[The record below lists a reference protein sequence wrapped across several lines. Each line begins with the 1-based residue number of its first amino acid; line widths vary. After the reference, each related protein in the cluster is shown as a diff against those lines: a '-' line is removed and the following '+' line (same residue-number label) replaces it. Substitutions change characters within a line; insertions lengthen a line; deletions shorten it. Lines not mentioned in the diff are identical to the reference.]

1 MSHLSTHLEENL
13 RALAARHPRLAAEIA
28 AAAPLPSLPEP
39 TPAGD
44 PTLTADGVLLHSR
57 HDPRREAAR
66 WAEAQRERLG
76 ERADA
81 TAVVLGLGLGYH
93 LEALAA
99 AWPGPIVV
107 VESDRALWRTALAAR
122 DLRAVLARVTVAEEP
137 LAEEAIDA
145 WGVPVVLPHAP
156 SVLRGQGLRALG
168 ESIAGRAA
176 LRGLRL
182 RILVVSPLAGGSH
195 PMAGHCARALT
206 ELGHA
211 VRLLDLSPFARGME
225 AIPGFTPRRAARGA
239 VEQAYMRFLGSGVL
253 AAVEAEKPDLVLALA
268 QAPLDA
274 AVLAEIGRRGVL
286 RAFWFVED
294 HRLLTYWQNVIG
306 EYDYF
311 FAIQQGAF
319 LDEAA
324 GRSAA
329 RVAYLPCAADP
340 AVHRPLALTAAERA
354 ALGAP
359 VAFLGAGYRNRRI
372 AFRPLLDLGLK
383 IWGTEW
389 AGAGQVEAAVQRDGA
404 RISTEDA
411 VRIFNATRVN
421 LNLHSSTYVDGVDP
435 RGDFVNPR
443 TFELAA
449 AGAFQLV
456 DRRTLLPPLLRP
468 DEEVATF
475 TDAAEL
481 HDLVRHYL
489 AHPEERAWL
498 AATGRTRVLAEHTYR
513 HRMQRLLETIA
524 AGDHERLGARPRE
537 ETAADAARREGDTP
551 LGAVLRRLSP
561 ATPFTLDGVVQGL
574 LHRTGDLSD
583 PEAILLFLHQFDE
596 LYVREQRA

>member
-1 MSHLSTHLEENL
+1 MSAHLEENL
-13 RALAARHPRLAAEIA
+13 RALDPQLAAEIR
-28 AAAPLPSLPEP
+28 AAAPLPSAPELVA
-39 TPAGD
+39 TGD

-66 WAEAQRERLG
+66 WAETQRERLG
-76 ERADA
+76 DAAD
-81 TAVVLGLGLGYH
+81 TAVVLGFGLGYH
-93 LEALAA
+93 VEALAA
-99 AWPGPIVV
+99 VWEKPIVV
-107 VESDRALWRTALAAR
+107 VEPDRALLRTALAAR
-122 DLRAVLARVTVAEEP
+122 DLRALLDRVTVATGPLEE
-137 LAEEAIDA
+137 DA
-145 WGVPVVLPHAP
+145 GRPVVLPHAP
-156 SVLRGQGLRALG
+156 SVLRSATLRTIG

-176 LRGLRL
+176 LRGVRL

-195 PMAGHCARALT
+195 PMAAHCARALGQ
-206 ELGHA
+206 LGHA
-211 VRLLDLSPFARGME
+211 VRLLDLAPFAGGME
-225 AIPGFTPRRAARGA
+225 SLACFTPRRAARSA
-239 VEQAYMRFLGSGVL
+239 VEQAYMRFLGTGVL
-253 AAVEAEKPDLVLALA
+253 AAIEAEKPDLVLALA

-294 HRLLTYWQNVIG
+294 HRVLTYWQNVIG

-319 LDEAA
+319 LEDAA
-324 GRSAA
+324 RRSAA

-340 AVHRPLALTAAERA
+340 AVHRPLELSDATRQE
-354 ALGAP
+354 LGAP
-359 VAFLGAGYRNRRI
+359 VGFVGAGYRNRRI

-389 AGAGQVEAAVQRDGA
+389 GGAGQVEAAVQRDGA
-404 RISTEDA
+404 RISTEDT

-421 LNLHSSTYVDGVDP
+421 LNLHSSTYVDGVEP

-456 DRRTLLPPLLRP
+456 DRRELLPPLLRP
-468 DEEVATF
+468 HAEVATF

-481 HDLVRHYL
+481 HERVRHYL
-489 AHPEERAWL
+489 AHPDERAFL
-498 AATGRTRVLAEHTYR
+498 AAEGRARVLAEHTYR
-513 HRMQRLLETIA
+513 HRMQSLLETVA
-524 AGDHERLGARPRE
+524 ARDHERLAARPRE
-537 ETAADAARREGDTP
+537 ETIADAAAREGDTP
-551 LGAVLRRLSP
+551 LGGVLRRLAP
-561 ATPFTLDGVVQGL
+561 AAPFTLDGVVQGL
-574 LHRTGDLSD
+574 LDRSGDLSD

>member
-76 ERADA
+76 ERVDA

-107 VESDRALWRTALAAR
+107 VELDRALWRTALAAR
-122 DLRAVLARVTVAEEP
+122 DLRAVLARVAVAEEP
-137 LAEEAIDA
+137 LTEEAIDA

-156 SVLRGQGLRALG
+156 SVLRGHGLRALG

-182 RILVVSPLAGGSH
+182 RVLVVSPLAGGSH
-195 PMAGHCARALT
+195 PIAGYCARALAD
-206 ELGHA
+206 LGHA

-225 AIPGFTPRRAARGA
+225 AIPCFTARRGARGA

-286 RAFWFVED
+286 RAF
-294 HRLLTYWQNVIG
+294 
-306 EYDYF
+306 
-311 FAIQQGAF
+311 
-319 LDEAA
+319 
-324 GRSAA
+324 
-329 RVAYLPCAADP
+329 
-340 AVHRPLALTAAERA
+340 
-354 ALGAP
+354 
-359 VAFLGAGYRNRRI
+359 
-372 AFRPLLDLGLK
+372 
-383 IWGTEW
+383 
-389 AGAGQVEAAVQRDGA
+389 
-404 RISTEDA
+404 
-411 VRIFNATRVN
+411 
-421 LNLHSSTYVDGVDP
+421 
-435 RGDFVNPR
+435 
-443 TFELAA
+443 
-449 AGAFQLV
+449 
-456 DRRTLLPPLLRP
+456 
-468 DEEVATF
+468 
-475 TDAAEL
+475 
-481 HDLVRHYL
+481 
-489 AHPEERAWL
+489 
-498 AATGRTRVLAEHTYR
+498 
-513 HRMQRLLETIA
+513 
-524 AGDHERLGARPRE
+524 
-537 ETAADAARREGDTP
+537 
-551 LGAVLRRLSP
+551 
-561 ATPFTLDGVVQGL
+561 
-574 LHRTGDLSD
+574 
-583 PEAILLFLHQFDE
+583 
-596 LYVREQRA
+596 

>member
-1 MSHLSTHLEENL
+1 MASHLEENL
-13 RALAARHPRLAAEIA
+13 RALAARHPRLAAEVGA
-28 AAAPLPSLPEP
+28 TAPLPWAPEP
-39 TPAGD
+39 TAAGD
-44 PTLTADGVLLHSR
+44 PTLTADGVLLHNCY
-57 HDPRREAAR
+57 DPRREAAR

-93 LEALAA
+93 VEALAA
-99 AWPGPIVV
+99 AWPGRIVV
-107 VESDRALWRTALAAR
+107 VELDRSLWRTALATR
-122 DLRAVLARVTVAEEP
+122 DLRALLARVTVAEEP
-137 LAEEAIDA
+137 LTEAAVDA
-145 WGVPVVLPHAP
+145 WGTPVVLPHTP
-156 SVLRGQGLRALG
+156 SVLRASGLRAAG
-168 ESIAGRAA
+168 ERIAGRAR
-176 LRGLRL
+176 LRDLRL

-195 PMAGHCARALT
+195 PMAGHCARALAD
-206 ELGHA
+206 LGHA
-211 VRLLDLSPFARGME
+211 VRLLDLSPFAKGMD
-225 AIPGFTPRRAARGA
+225 AIPSFSPRRAARGT

-294 HRLLTYWQNVIG
+294 HRLLTYWQSVIA

-311 FAIQQGAF
+311 FTIQQGTF
-319 LDEAA
+319 LEEAA
-324 GRSAA
+324 RRSPA
-329 RVAYLPCAADP
+329 RVAYLPCAAEP
-340 AVHRPLALTAAERA
+340 AVHRPLELTPAERA
-354 ALGAP
+354 ELGAP
-359 VAFLGAGYRNRRI
+359 VGFVGAGYRNRRI
-372 AFRPLLDLGLK
+372 AFRSLLDLGLK

-389 AGAGQVEAAVQRDGA
+389 GGAGQVEAAVQRDGA
-404 RISTEDA
+404 RISTEDT

-456 DRRTLLPPLLRP
+456 DRRALLPPLLRP
-468 DEEVATF
+468 GAEAATF

-489 AHPEERAWL
+489 AHPDERACL
-498 AATGRTRVLAEHTYR
+498 AAAGRARVLAEHTYR

-537 ETAADAARREGDTP
+537 ETVADASRREGDTP
-551 LGAVLRRLSP
+551 LGDLLGRLPP

>member
-1 MSHLSTHLEENL
+1 MSAHLEENL
-13 RALAARHPRLAAEIA
+13 RALDPQLAAEIR
-28 AAAPLPSLPEP
+28 AAAPLPSAPELVA
-39 TPAGD
+39 TGD

-66 WAEAQRERLG
+66 WAETQRERLG
-76 ERADA
+76 DAAD
-81 TAVVLGLGLGYH
+81 TAVVLGFGLGYH
-93 LEALAA
+93 VEALAA
-99 AWPGPIVV
+99 VWEKPIVV
-107 VESDRALWRTALAAR
+107 VEPDRALLRTALAAR
-122 DLRAVLARVTVAEEP
+122 DLRALLDRVTVATGPLEEV
-137 LAEEAIDA
+137 A
-145 WGVPVVLPHAP
+145 GRPVVLPHAP
-156 SVLRGQGLRALG
+156 SVLRSATLRTIG

-176 LRGLRL
+176 LRGVRL

-195 PMAGHCARALT
+195 PMAAHCARALGQ
-206 ELGHA
+206 LGHA
-211 VRLLDLSPFARGME
+211 VRLLDLAPFAGGME
-225 AIPGFTPRRAARGA
+225 SLACFTPRRAARGA
-239 VEQAYMRFLGSGVL
+239 VEQAYMRFLGTGVL
-253 AAVEAEKPDLVLALA
+253 AAIEAEKPDLVLALA

-294 HRLLTYWQNVIG
+294 HRVLTYWQNVIG

-319 LDEAA
+319 LEDAA
-324 GRSAA
+324 RRSAA

-340 AVHRPLALTAAERA
+340 AVHRPLELSDAARQE
-354 ALGAP
+354 LGAP
-359 VAFLGAGYRNRRI
+359 VGFVGAGYRNRRI

-389 AGAGQVEAAVQRDGA
+389 GGAGQVEAAVQRDGA
-404 RISTEDA
+404 RISTEDT

-421 LNLHSSTYVDGVDP
+421 LNLHSSTYVDGVEP

-456 DRRTLLPPLLRP
+456 DRRELLPPLLRP
-468 DEEVATF
+468 HAEVATF

-481 HDLVRHYL
+481 HDRVRYYL
-489 AHPEERAWL
+489 AHSKDRAWL
-498 AATGRTRVLAEHTYR
+498 AAAGRARVLAEHTYR
-513 HRMQRLLETIA
+513 HRMQRLLETVA
-524 AGDHERLGARPRE
+524 ARDHERLAARPRE
-537 ETAADAARREGDTP
+537 ETVADAAVREGDTP
-551 LGAVLRRLSP
+551 LGGLLRRLAP
-561 ATPFTLDGVVQGL
+561 AAPFTLDGVVRGL
-574 LHRTGDLSD
+574 LHRSGDLSD

>member
-1 MSHLSTHLEENL
+1 MSAHLEENL
-13 RALAARHPRLAAEIA
+13 RALDPQLAAEIR
-28 AAAPLPSLPEP
+28 AAAPLPSAPELVA
-39 TPAGD
+39 TGD

-66 WAEAQRERLG
+66 WAETQRERLG
-76 ERADA
+76 DAAD
-81 TAVVLGLGLGYH
+81 TAVVLGFGLGYH
-93 LEALAA
+93 VEALAA
-99 AWPGPIVV
+99 VWEKPIVV
-107 VESDRALWRTALAAR
+107 VEPDRALLRTALAAR
-122 DLRAVLARVTVAEEP
+122 DLRALLDRVTVATGPLEE
-137 LAEEAIDA
+137 DA
-145 WGVPVVLPHAP
+145 GRPVVLPHAP
-156 SVLRGQGLRALG
+156 SVLRSASLRTIG

-176 LRGLRL
+176 LRGVRL

-195 PMAGHCARALT
+195 PMAAHCARALGQ
-206 ELGHA
+206 LGHA
-211 VRLLDLSPFARGME
+211 VRLLDLAPFAGGME
-225 AIPGFTPRRAARGA
+225 SLACFTPRRAARGA
-239 VEQAYMRFLGSGVL
+239 VEQAYMRFLGTGVL
-253 AAVEAEKPDLVLALA
+253 AAIEAEKPDLVLALA

-294 HRLLTYWQNVIG
+294 HRVLTYWQNVIG

-319 LDEAA
+319 LEDAA
-324 GRSAA
+324 RRSAA

-340 AVHRPLALTAAERA
+340 AVHRPLELTAAERA
-354 ALGAP
+354 ELGAP
-359 VAFLGAGYRNRRI
+359 VGLVGAGYRNRRI

-389 AGAGQVEAAVQRDGA
+389 GGAGQVEAAVQRDGA
-404 RISTEDA
+404 RISTEDT

-421 LNLHSSTYVDGVDP
+421 LNLHSSTYVDGVEP

-456 DRRTLLPPLLRP
+456 DRRELLPPLLRP
-468 DEEVATF
+468 HAEVATF

-481 HDLVRHYL
+481 HERVRHYL
-489 AHPEERAWL
+489 AHPDERAFL
-498 AATGRTRVLAEHTYR
+498 AAEGRARVLAEHTYR
-513 HRMQRLLETIA
+513 HRMQRLLETVA
-524 AGDHERLGARPRE
+524 ARDHERLAARPRE
-537 ETAADAARREGDTP
+537 ETVADAAAREGDTP
-551 LGAVLRRLSP
+551 LGGLLRRLAP
-561 ATPFTLDGVVQGL
+561 AAPFTLDGVVQGL
-574 LHRTGDLSD
+574 LHRSGDLSD

>member
-1 MSHLSTHLEENL
+1 
-13 RALAARHPRLAAEIA
+13 
-28 AAAPLPSLPEP
+28 
-39 TPAGD
+39 
-44 PTLTADGVLLHSR
+44 
-57 HDPRREAAR
+57 
-66 WAEAQRERLG
+66 
-76 ERADA
+76 
-81 TAVVLGLGLGYH
+81 
-93 LEALAA
+93 
-99 AWPGPIVV
+99 
-107 VESDRALWRTALAAR
+107 
-122 DLRAVLARVTVAEEP
+122 
-137 LAEEAIDA
+137 
-145 WGVPVVLPHAP
+145 
-156 SVLRGQGLRALG
+156 
-168 ESIAGRAA
+168 
-176 LRGLRL
+176 
-182 RILVVSPLAGGSH
+182 
-195 PMAGHCARALT
+195 
-206 ELGHA
+206 
-211 VRLLDLSPFARGME
+211 ME
-225 AIPGFTPRRAARGA
+225 AIPCFTARRGARGA
-239 VEQAYMRFLGSGVL
+239 VEQAYMRFLGTGVL
-253 AAVEAEKPDLVLALA
+253 AAIEAEKPDLVLALA

-294 HRLLTYWQNVIG
+294 HRVLTYWQNVIG

-319 LDEAA
+319 LEDAA
-324 GRSAA
+324 RRSAA

-340 AVHRPLALTAAERA
+340 AVHRPLELSDAARQE
-354 ALGAP
+354 LGAP
-359 VAFLGAGYRNRRI
+359 VGFVGAGYRNRRI

-404 RISTEDA
+404 RISTEDS